1 MRHLGWRIADDRATS
16 PIQLSMK
23 STLFAVLSLVILLC
37 ACGPQTLS
45 DRRAAVV
52 AAAAV
57 PVPAIEKVSTS
68 RSFSEEQLPDSIP
81 GGECNFDLIAGT
93 VRDMPDIRI
102 DRLSKARYTGWATP
116 SVTEGALP
124 ERVTLAL
131 VGAKTYALQPVVDTR
146 RDVAAYFK
154 VPALVNA
161 GFLAEASVADVPP
174 GSYLLRVYMQKGGQF
189 IECAVTKKVVV
200 K

>member
-1 MRHLGWRIADDRATS
+1 MIADDPATS
-16 PIQLSMK
+16 LIQLFMK
-23 STLFAVLSLVILLC
+23 LTLFSVLVLVSLLC
-37 ACGPQTLS
+37 ACGPQNLS

-57 PVPAIEKVSTS
+57 PLPAIEKVSS
-68 RSFSEEQLPDSIP
+68 SGSFSEERLPDSIP
-81 GGECNFDLIAGT
+81 GGACNFDLIAGT

-102 DRLSKARYTGWATP
+102 DRMSKTRYTGWATP
-116 SVTEGALP
+116 SVIDGALP

-146 RDVAAYFK
+146 KDVAAYFK

-161 GFLAEASVADVPP
+161 GFLAEASVSDVPP
-174 GSYLLRVYMQKGGQF
+174 GAYLLRVYMQKGGQF
-189 IECAVTKKVVV
+189 IECATTKKVVV
-200 K
+200 E